1 MPTLTKPASSSG
13 PRILAIFSICCGL
26 MPLAFALTYVG
37 VEMRRRSGPFGIA
50 GEYSGYAIFYLVLT
64 LIPVALG
71 IEAVWKQRR
80 GGTALVLSLI
90 IGMFAAYSFPT
101 NYVDRARSAHG
112 HVRGAAK
119 DTGERMVALSEERG
133 HFPESEAQFRETET
147 SLRDGWSGEG
157 LNRSPYARDGQQVPY
172 KLVYLAS
179 ASGPHLPGPP
189 GPEPSLLYCAIS
201 PDLRTLWITA
211 TALEHEGGKVIFVP
225 DPDAPERPL
234 ALRLRALEKPKT
246 EDPGGK
252 GTGPVQR
259 QVDPPPPGTRP
270 EVRG

>member
-1 MPTLTKPASSSG
+1 MPTPTKPGSSSAS
-13 PRILAIFSICCGL
+13 ILGVFSIVCGL
-26 MPLAFALTYVG
+26 MPLGFALTYAG
-37 VEMRRRSGPFGIA
+37 VEMRRRSGPFGIT
-50 GEYSGYAIFYLVLT
+50 GEYSGYVIFYLVLT

-71 IEAVWKQRR
+71 VEAVWRQRR
-80 GGTALVLSLI
+80 GGTALVVSLI
-90 IGMFAAYSFPT
+90 IAMFAAYSFPT
-101 NYVDRARSAHG
+101 NYVDRAQSAHG
-112 HVRGAAK
+112 AVRGAAK
-119 DTGERMVALSEERG
+119 HTGERMAALSEERG

-147 SLRDGWSGEG
+147 SLREAWSG
-157 LNRSPYARDGQQVPY
+157 RSPYARDGQQLPY

-179 ASGPHLPGPP
+179 ASGPHLPDPP

-201 PDLRTLWITA
+201 PDLKTLWITA

-259 QVDPPPPGTRP
+259 QVDPPPPGKRP
-270 EVRG
+270 EPRG